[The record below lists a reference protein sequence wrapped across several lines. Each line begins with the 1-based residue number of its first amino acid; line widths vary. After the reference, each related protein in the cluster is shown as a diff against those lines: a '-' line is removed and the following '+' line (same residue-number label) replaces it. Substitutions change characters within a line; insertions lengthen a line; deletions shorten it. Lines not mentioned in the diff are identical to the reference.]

1 MTMSFFRRSFTA
13 EFSRRKRPSCQRSCQ
28 SDVHPI
34 CSGTTDE
41 EDEDVVLESEE
52 SESESES
59 ESELFF
65 AASAALVGEFSASES
80 ELELESFANSALG
93 VFSALVVV
101 FSALAGVFS
110 EEPIDSTSKLASFT
124 LSLSFSEEALVLE
137 EEVGSAAG
145 CEEEVAASA
154 MARSG
159 LDLLPFFGVTSQRL
173 SIFWA
178 CALHWPSIPVLSPRV
193 R

>member
-80 ELELESFANSALG
+80 ELELESFANSAL
-93 VFSALVVV
+93 
-101 FSALAGVFS
+101 
-110 EEPIDSTSKLASFT
+110 
-124 LSLSFSEEALVLE
+124 LSFCEEALVLE

-145 CEEEVAASA
+145 CGEEVAASA